1 MRMNAFF
8 SILGVLGRA
17 AELPSVGLARSGPFR
32 PMSMPVPMPVPV
44 PVPMPVP
51 VPLPGQTLSSRPPQ
65 PGWDPHLLV
74 QNLFGKVSS

>member
-32 PMSMPVPMPVPV
+32 PMSVPVPMPVPV
-44 PVPMPVP
+44 PVPV
-51 VPLPGQTLSSRPPQ
+51 PGQTLSSRPPQ

-74 QNLFGKVSS
+74 QNLFG

>member
-32 PMSMPVPMPVPV
+32 PMSVPVPV
-44 PVPMPVP
+44 PVPV
-51 VPLPGQTLSSRPPQ
+51 PGQTLSSRPPQ

-74 QNLFGKVSS
+74 QNLFG

>member
-32 PMSMPVPMPVPV
+32 PMSV
-44 PVPMPVP
+44 PVPMPV
-51 VPLPGQTLSSRPPQ
+51 PGQTLSSRPPQ

-74 QNLFGKVSS
+74 RLSVLTTLTQVC

>member
-17 AELPSVGLARSGPFR
+17 AELPSVGLAHSGPFR
-32 PMSMPVPMPVPV
+32 PMSVPVPV
-44 PVPMPVP
+44 PVPV
-51 VPLPGQTLSSRPPQ
+51 PGQTLSSRPPQ

-74 QNLFGKVSS
+74 QNLFG

>member
-44 PVPMPVP
+44 P
-51 VPLPGQTLSSRPPQ
+51 LPGQTLSSRPPQ

-74 QNLFGKVSS
+74 QNLFG

>member
-32 PMSMPVPMPVPV
+32 PMSVPMPLPVPV
-44 PVPMPVP
+44 PVPVP
-51 VPLPGQTLSSRPPQ
+51 EPGQTLSSRPPQ
-65 PGWDPHLLV
+65 PGLDRHLLV
-74 QNLFGKVSS
+74 QNLFGSVSS

>member
-32 PMSMPVPMPVPV
+32 PMPMSVPV

-51 VPLPGQTLSSRPPQ
+51 VPGQTLSSRPPQ
-65 PGWDPHLLV
+65 PGWDPHLHV
-74 QNLFGKVSS
+74 QNLFGSVSS

>member
-17 AELPSVGLARSGPFR
+17 AELPSVGLAHSGPFR
-32 PMSMPVPMPVPV
+32 PMSV

-51 VPLPGQTLSSRPPQ
+51 LPVPGQTLSSRPPQ
-65 PGWDPHLLV
+65 TGWDPHLLV
-74 QNLFGKVSS
+74 QNLFS